1 VTLDGDALRSR
12 LDAAAALWVRDI
24 HAFASVSSTNEFLK
38 DTARG
43 GAPEGAVAIAERQT
57 AGRGRHGR
65 TWESPA
71 GNLCLSF
78 LLRPAPDPALS
89 LVPLAAGLA
98 VAEALETAGAACR
111 LKWPNDVLARDKK
124 LAGILVEASAAAS
137 GIDAVVVGI
146 GVNVSLDPSTLPD
159 DVRGTATSLLA
170 ESGRVHDVVDVA
182 GAVLGRWVVWYDALR
197 SGSSRV
203 RAAWR
208 ERSVDWWGRAVEV
221 TSSGQRVTGLARDID
236 ETGALVLEAEDGRT
250 VKILSG
256 DARELRP
263 AR

>member
-1 VTLDGDALRSR
+1 MTADPDALRVR
-12 LDAAAALWVRDI
+12 LDAGAGLWVREI
-24 HAFASVSSTNEFLK
+24 HAFESVSSTNDFLK
-38 DTARG
+38 DAARK
-43 GAPEGAVAIAERQT
+43 GAPEGSVAIAGRQT

-78 LLRPAPDPALS
+78 LLRPTSGLALS
-89 LVPLAAGLA
+89 LLPLAAGLA
-98 VAEALETAGAACR
+98 AADALENEGARCR
-111 LKWPNDVLARDKK
+111 LKWPNDVLAHDKK
-124 LAGILVEASAAAS
+124 LAGILVEASADAA
-137 GIDAVVVGI
+137 GVDAVVVGV
-146 GVNVSLDPSTLPD
+146 GVNLRLDPAALPEE
-159 DVRGTATSLLA
+159 VRGTATSLRA
-170 ESGRVHDVVDVA
+170 ETGSAPEAIDVA
-182 GAVLGRWVVWYDALR
+182 VAVLGRWVVWYDALR
-197 SGSSRV
+197 SDPSRV

-236 ETGALVLEAEDGRT
+236 DAGALVLEAGDGRT
-250 VKILSG
+250 VKVLSG